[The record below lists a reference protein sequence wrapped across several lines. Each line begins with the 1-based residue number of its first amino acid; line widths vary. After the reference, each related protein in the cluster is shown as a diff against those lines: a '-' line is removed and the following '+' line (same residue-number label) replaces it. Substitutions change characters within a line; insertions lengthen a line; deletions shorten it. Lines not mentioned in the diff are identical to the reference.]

1 MNQGK
6 LAEKEEISPEDLE
19 LRVNIEL
26 CEGLIK
32 VGKIGEFR
40 GFSVGFDLESQNSVE
55 GLI

>member
-55 GLI
+55 GFI

>member
-19 LRVNIEL
+19 LRVNFEL

-32 VGKIGEFR
+32 TGKIGEFR
-40 GFSVGFDLESQNSVE
+40 EFSVGFDLESQNLV
-55 GLI
+55 GGFI